1 MSRTQFEDKALSRY
15 DELLNEFTNLAINRF
30 SWENLPVGLTSEQ
43 MEFLLIR
50 HGQLMCFNDNMYG
63 TLILPCFGTTDIN
76 VYGLP
81 TQYNVYGENGKY
93 NEYISVD
100 DGVIIRNNPLGT
112 SDFPTLEVFAKRIDD
127 VEMTQDVNLFQ
138 QCIPKLVL
146 GDEDSKLTM
155 KNLINQIK
163 NYKFAIFG
171 KKSLVNNIS
180 SSDVLDTSAPYIL
193 DKLQQQKTDLKNE
206 LLTYLGINNNNN
218 VKKERMVVD
227 EVNANNEYTSINLDL
242 MFDLR
247 EKACKEIN
255 EKFGLNISVKKR
267 EVEENGKND
276 NDTRGDNRE

>member
-81 TQYNVYGENGKY
+81 TVFNVYGENGKY
-93 NEYISVD
+93 NKDISVD

-146 GDEDSKLTM
+146 GDEDSKITM

>member
-1 MSRTQFEDKALSRY
+1 MSRY

-30 SWENLPVGLTSEQ
+30 NWENLPVGLTSEH

-50 HGQLMCFNDNMYG
+50 HGQLMCFNDEMNG
-63 TLILPCFGTTDIN
+63 TLILPCFGTSDIN

-81 TQYNVYGENGKY
+81 TEYNVYAENGKY
-93 NEYISVD
+93 DKKISVD

-155 KNLINQIK
+155 KNLIEQIK

-180 SSDVLDTSAPYIL
+180 TSDVLDTSSPYIL

-227 EVNANNEYTSINLDL
+227 EVNANNEYTTINLDL
-242 MFDLR
+242 MYDLR
-247 EKACKEIN
+247 ERACKEMN
-255 EKFGLNISVKKR
+255 KKFGLNISVKKR

-276 NDTRGDNRE
+276 KNSRGDNRE

>member
-1 MSRTQFEDKALSRY
+1 MSRSQFEDKALSRY

-93 NEYISVD
+93 NEYISFD

-146 GDEDSKLTM
+146 GDEDSKITM

-255 EKFGLNISVKKR
+255 EKFGLNITVKKR

>member
-1 MSRTQFEDKALSRY
+1 MSRTQFEDNALSRY

-81 TQYNVYGENGKY
+81 TEFNVYGENGKY
-93 NEYISVD
+93 NKDISVD
-100 DGVIIRNNPLGT
+100 DGVLIRNNPLGT

-138 QCIPKLVL
+138 QCMPKVILA
-146 GDEDSKLTM
+146 DEDSKLTV
-155 KNLINQIK
+155 KNVINQIR
-163 NYKFAIFG
+163 NFKFVITG
-171 KKSLVNNIS
+171 KKSLANNIS
-180 SSDVLDTSAPYIL
+180 QSDVLDTSAPYIL

-218 VKKERMVVD
+218 VKKERMIVD

-255 EKFGLNISVKKR
+255 EKFGLNITVKKR
-267 EVEENGKND
+267 EVEQDGEVYNNS
-276 NDTRGDNRE
+276 RGDNRE

>member
-1 MSRTQFEDKALSRY
+1 MSRGQFEDKALSRF

-50 HGQLMCFNDNMYG
+50 HGQLMCFNDKMYG
-63 TLILPCFGTTDIN
+63 TLILPCFGTSDIN

-112 SDFPTLEVFAKRIDD
+112 SDFPTLEIFAKRIDD

-155 KNLINQIK
+155 KNLIDQIK
-163 NYKFAIFG
+163 KYKFAIFG
-171 KKSLVNNIS
+171 KKSLVNNITT
-180 SSDVLDTSAPYIL
+180 SDVLDTSSPYIL

-218 VKKERMVVD
+218 VKKERMIVD

-247 EKACKEIN
+247 ERACKEIN
-255 EKFGLNISVKKR
+255 EKFNLNISVKKR

-276 NDTRGDNRE
+276 NNSRGDNRE

>member
-1 MSRTQFEDKALSRY
+1 MSRGQFEDKALSRY

-50 HGQLMCFNDNMYG
+50 HGQLMCFNDKMYG
-63 TLILPCFGTTDIN
+63 TLILPCYGTKDIN

-112 SDFPTLEVFAKRIDD
+112 SDFPTLEIFAKRIDD

-155 KNLINQIK
+155 KNLIDQIK
-163 NYKFAIFG
+163 KYKFAIFG
-171 KKSLVNNIS
+171 KKSLVNNITT
-180 SSDVLDTSAPYIL
+180 SDVLDTSSPYIL

-218 VKKERMVVD
+218 VKEKI
-227 EVNANNEYTSINLDL
+227 NNFVARYGNKYNNYATINL
-242 MFDLR
+242 R
-247 EKACKEIN
+247 SYKGYI
-255 EKFGLNISVKKR
+255 KFISPNLDSKIDNVYLNKIQGIF
-267 EVEENGKND
+267 E
-276 NDTRGDNRE
+276 RGVFIE

>member
-1 MSRTQFEDKALSRY
+1 MSRY

-30 SWENLPVGLTSEQ
+30 SWENLPVGLTSEH
-43 MEFLLIR
+43 MEYLLIR
-50 HGQLMCFNDNMYG
+50 HGQLMCFNDDMYG
-63 TLILPCFGTTDIN
+63 TLILPCFATTDIN

-81 TQYNVYGENGKY
+81 TEYNVYGENGKY
-93 NEYISVD
+93 DEKISVD
-100 DGVIIRNNPLGT
+100 DGIIIRNNPLGT

-155 KNLINQIK
+155 KNLIDQIK

-180 SSDVLDTSAPYIL
+180 TSDVLDTSSPYIL
-193 DKLQQQKTDLKNE
+193 DKLQQQKADLKNE

-227 EVNANNEYTSINLDL
+227 EVNANNEYTTINLDL
-242 MFDLR
+242 MYDLR
-247 EKACKEIN
+247 KKACKEIN
-255 EKFGLNISVKKR
+255 KKFGLNISVKKR

-276 NDTRGDNRE
+276 IDTRGDNRE

>member
-30 SWENLPVGLTSEQ
+30 SWENLPIGLTSEQ

-50 HGQLMCFNDNMYG
+50 HGQLMCFNDSMYG
-63 TLILPCFGTTDIN
+63 TLILPCYGTIDIN

-93 NEYISVD
+93 NEYISAD
-100 DGVIIRNNPLGT
+100 DGVIIRNNPLGK
-112 SDFPTLEVFAKRIDD
+112 SDFPTLEVFAKTIDD

-146 GDEDSKLTM
+146 GDEDSKITM

>member
-1 MSRTQFEDKALSRY
+1 MSRGQFEDKAISRY

-50 HGQLMCFNDNMYG
+50 HGQLMCFNDKMYG
-63 TLILPCFGTTDIN
+63 TLILPCYGTKDIN

-93 NEYISVD
+93 NEYISFD

-112 SDFPTLEVFAKRIDD
+112 SDFPTLEIFAKRIDD
-127 VEMTQDVNLFQ
+127 VERTQDVNLFQ

-146 GDEDSKLTM
+146 SDEDSKLTM
-155 KNLINQIK
+155 KNLIDQVK
-163 NYKFAIFG
+163 KYKFAIFG
-171 KKSLVNNIS
+171 KKSLVNNITT
-180 SSDVLDTSAPYIL
+180 SDVLDTSSPYIL

-276 NDTRGDNRE
+276 NNSRGDNRE

>member
-30 SWENLPVGLTSEQ
+30 SWENLPIGLTSEQ

-50 HGQLMCFNDNMYG
+50 NGQLMCFNDSMYG

-146 GDEDSKLTM
+146 GDEDSKITM

-218 VKKERMVVD
+218 VKKERMIVD

-267 EVEENGKND
+267 EVEENGKNY